1 MLNRFKPFPKTAAWL
16 FGSLWAVAVL
26 FVVFRVFMPG

>member
-1 MLNRFKPFPKTAAWL
+1 MNRLKPSRPVLL

-26 FVVFRVFMPG
+26 FIAVRAITG